1 MASWKSSAQTL
12 TICLRVASK
21 WLCFQ
26 FHRLFWDVK
35 SYIIAASKEPLFQ
48 LAPSDQGCEYSGVYR
63 DLMSRMMLGKVLTT
77 PSFTSHHIL
86 CVFVVVHISLFEK
99 GTCT

>member
-35 SYIIAASKEPLFQ
+35 SYIIAASKAPLFQ

-63 DLMSRMMLGKVLTT
+63 DLMCRMMLGKVHPLLLHPLPATT
-77 PSFTSHHIL
+77 F
-86 CVFVVVHISLFEK
+86 CVFLLLY
-99 GTCT
+99 T

>member
-12 TICLRVASK
+12 TICLRVAST

-63 DLMSRMMLGKVLTT
+63 DPMFRMMLGKVYPLLLHPLPTT
-77 PSFTSHHIL
+77 TF
-86 CVFVVVHISLFEK
+86 CVFLLLY
-99 GTCT
+99 T